1 MLQNPEMKK
10 KAKYQLRPLLATPS
24 STVRSATGSV
34 RETSIV
40 VGIVSVLT
48 GYSFGVGKLEPFGR
62 VLAGTP
68 EGILAQVSQ
77 SATDCRQRQLAVMV
91 TKVTSLGGGGDS
103 KAGGGCDLLPEDRR
117 Q

>member
-1 MLQNPEMKK
+1 MLQNPEMRK
-10 KAKYQLRPLLATPS
+10 KAKYQLRPLVADLAS
-24 STVRSATGSV
+24 SLRAASGSG

-48 GYSFGVGKLEPFGR
+48 GYSFGVGKLELFGR
-62 VLAGTP
+62 SCAVP

-77 SATDCRQRQLAVMV
+77 SVTDCRQRQLAVMV
-91 TKVTSLGGGGDS
+91 TKVTSPGD
-103 KAGGGCDLLPEDRR
+103 G